1 MKSDSMVREL
11 KCAEVW
17 GGVCG
22 AELDVQ
28 SSGIRASLFAKEG
41 CERRSDVYFFS
52 QCGNGMLTRVALLEL
67 KPNET
72 LPVDEMSQ
80 WLYNELHDKMNNP
93 DGTAII
99 NDLNKLS
106 NGKNVC
112 SRRRILYRSVRRSLA
127 EVFPAGLA
135 KTVVGSRALPP
146 TTIARPLTTSMS
158 PANS

>member
-1 MKSDSMVREL
+1 M
-11 KCAEVW
+11 
-17 GGVCG
+17 
-22 AELDVQ
+22 Q

-106 NGKNVC
+106 NGKNLEV
-112 SRRRILYRSVRRSLA
+112 SAVVAAFYTEVFDDHSPKFFRRDWPRRSSVR
-127 EVFPAGLA
+127 GLFH
-135 KTVVGSRALPP
+135 R
-146 TTIARPLTTSMS
+146 RPLRVR
-158 PANS
+158 